1 MTKLFLIRHGET
13 IWNIERRYQGQKDSP
28 LSEEGIRQGQIT
40 GRFLAERKV
49 DAVYSSDLSRAVKT
63 AEAIAHHHGLTPEL
77 DPRIREMSFGV
88 WEGMTRDE
96 IKQTFPDVFYAR
108 YKDSMNTRIPGGE
121 LPHEVVERF
130 QGFLN
135 ELVKTHQ
142 NETVVVVSHG
152 GSLRFVIASL
162 LHIPLE
168 KSYCLHLSNAGISE
182 LLYQVTHKQCQWE
195 AITLNSTGHLLT

>member
-1 MTKLFLIRHGET
+1 M
-13 IWNIERRYQGQKDSP
+13 
-28 LSEEGIRQGQIT
+28 SEEGIRQGLVT
-40 GRFLAERKV
+40 GTFLAQRDI

-63 AEAIAHHHGLTPEL
+63 AEAIAHHHGLTPKL

-108 YKDSMNTRIPGGE
+108 YNDSMNTRIPGGE
-121 LPHEVVERF
+121 LPYEVVERF
-130 QGFLN
+130 REFLD
-135 ELVKTHQ
+135 ELIRTHP
-142 NETVVVVSHG
+142 NETIVVVSHG

-168 KSYCLHLSNAGISE
+168 KAYCLHLSNAGISE
-182 LLYQVTHKQCQWE
+182 LMYRGTHKQCAWE
-195 AITLNSTGHLLT
+195 AVTINSTGHLLT